1 MEKKKQ
7 SMPTGKNE
15 DVKFSMELADPE
27 DLEAV
32 KRAQKADQR
41 QERKK

>member
-7 SMPTGKNE
+7 SMTTGKKE
-15 DVKFSMELADPE
+15 DVKFSMEMADSD
-27 DLEAV
+27 DLEAL

-41 QERKK
+41 QERK